1 MQRFLIFKKL
11 LKYKKRYPRNL
22 NSMDSIATGGDMT
35 AKKLAELIKGKVL
48 SGEKLLDN
56 VKVKRAFAADL
67 MSDVLAYVA
76 GEKKDTI
83 LITGITN
90 PQIVRTSEMLDIPII
105 IVARGKQ
112 IPEETVKLARE
123 KNIILIWTKLIIFVV
138 SGILYMNKIKGAKI
152 NPHVRKSSSN

>member
-1 MQRFLIFKKL
+1 
-11 LKYKKRYPRNL
+11 
-22 NSMDSIATGGDMT
+22 MT

-48 SGEKLLDN
+48 SGENLLDS
-56 VKVKRAFAADL
+56 VRITRAFTADL

-90 PQIVRTSEMLDIPII
+90 LQIVRTAEMLDIPVI

-112 IPEETVKLARE
+112 VPEETIKLAKE
-123 KNIILIWTKLIIFVV
+123 KNIILIWTRLIVFIV
-138 SGILYMNKIKGAKI
+138 SGILYRNGIKGAKI
-152 NPHVRKSSSN
+152 NPHVRKTSSN

>member
-1 MQRFLIFKKL
+1 
-11 LKYKKRYPRNL
+11 
-22 NSMDSIATGGDMT
+22 MT

-48 SGEKLLDN
+48 SGENLLDS
-56 VKVKRAFAADL
+56 VRITRAFAADL

-90 PQIVRTSEMLDIPII
+90 LQIVRTAEMLDIPVI

-112 IPEETVKLARE
+112 VPEETIKLAKE
-123 KNIILIWTKLIIFVV
+123 KNIILVWTKLILFVV
-138 SGILYMNKIKGAKI
+138 SGILYRNGIKGAKI
-152 NPHVRKSSSN
+152 NPHVRKTSYN

>member
-1 MQRFLIFKKL
+1 MNNITRGE
-11 LKYKKRYPRNL
+11 
-22 NSMDSIATGGDMT
+22 TMT
-35 AKKLAELIKGKVL
+35 AKKLVELIKGKVL
-48 SGEKLLDN
+48 SGETLLDN

-90 PQIVRTSEMLDIPII
+90 PQIVRTSEMLDIPVI
-105 IVARGKQ
+105 IVARGKR
-112 IPEETVKLARE
+112 IPEETIKLAKE
-123 KNIILIWTKLIIFVV
+123 KNIVLIWTKLIVFVV
-138 SGILYMNKIKGAKI
+138 SGILYINKIKGAKI

>member
-1 MQRFLIFKKL
+1 
-11 LKYKKRYPRNL
+11 
-22 NSMDSIATGGDMT
+22 MT

-48 SGEKLLDN
+48 SGENLLDS
-56 VKVKRAFAADL
+56 VRITRAFTADL

-90 PQIVRTSEMLDIPII
+90 LQIVRTAEMLDIPVI

-112 IPEETVKLARE
+112 VPEETIKLAKE
-123 KNIILIWTKLIIFVV
+123 KNIILVWTKLILFVV
-138 SGILYMNKIKGAKI
+138 SGILYRNGIKGAKI
-152 NPHVRKSSSN
+152 NPRVRKTSYN

>member
-1 MQRFLIFKKL
+1 
-11 LKYKKRYPRNL
+11 
-22 NSMDSIATGGDMT
+22 MT

-48 SGEKLLDN
+48 SGETFLDN
-56 VKVKRAFAADL
+56 IKVTRAFAADL

-90 PQIVRTSEMLDIPII
+90 PQIVRTSEMLDIPVI
-105 IVARGKQ
+105 IVARGKR
-112 IPEETVKLARE
+112 IPEETIKLAKE
-123 KNIILIWTKLIIFVV
+123 KNIVLIWTKLIVFIV
-138 SGILYMNKIKGAKI
+138 SGILYTNGIKGAKI

>member
-1 MQRFLIFKKL
+1 
-11 LKYKKRYPRNL
+11 
-22 NSMDSIATGGDMT
+22 MT

-48 SGEKLLDN
+48 SGENLLDS
-56 VKVKRAFAADL
+56 VRITRAFTADL

-90 PQIVRTSEMLDIPII
+90 LQIVRTAEMLDIPVI

-112 IPEETVKLARE
+112 VPEETIKLAKE
-123 KNIILIWTKLIIFVV
+123 KNIILIWTKLILFVV
-138 SGILYMNKIKGAKI
+138 SGILYRNGIKGAKI
-152 NPHVRKSSSN
+152 NPHVRKTSSN